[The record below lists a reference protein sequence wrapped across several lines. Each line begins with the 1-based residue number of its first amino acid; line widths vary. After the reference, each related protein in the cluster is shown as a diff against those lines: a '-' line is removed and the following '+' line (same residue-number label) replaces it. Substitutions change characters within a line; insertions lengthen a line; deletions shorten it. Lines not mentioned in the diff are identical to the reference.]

1 MTLGE
6 LLAAWQD
13 DAVILD
19 ALIGLDDLALLA
31 RLKAAAEEDG
41 SDLATVV
48 REEVGRFVQLA
59 DDETWLMLM
68 GRLAKAE
75 DPAKVGLKV
84 RRRDMNSTRRGLPPS
99 ASQNGASPVLVRWV
113 RFGSTRVRGGN
124 RPWQPLLS
132 KFAAIADRR
141 Y

>member
-41 SDLATVV
+41 SDLATIV

-75 DPAKVGLKV
+75 DPAKVGLKLMLEYGLA
-84 RRRDMNSTRRGLPPS
+84 RNSAEQGT
-99 ASQNGASPVLVRWV
+99 
-113 RFGSTRVRGGN
+113 
-124 RPWQPLLS
+124 
-132 KFAAIADRR
+132 AA
-141 Y
+141 

>member
-6 LLAAWQD
+6 LLAAWQE

-31 RLKAAAEEDG
+31 QLKTAAEQDG
-41 SDLATVV
+41 SDMVSIV

-68 GRLAKAE
+68 GRLGRAA
-75 DPAKVGLKV
+75 DPAKVGLKL
-84 RRRDMNSTRRGLPPS
+84 MLEYGLAQSGTERG
-99 ASQNGASPVLVRWV
+99 
-113 RFGSTRVRGGN
+113 
-124 RPWQPLLS
+124 
-132 KFAAIADRR
+132 KAA
-141 Y
+141 